1 MTSSR
6 GYVRVVAALILSVT
20 VAPIAAQQSAAPFE
34 PRVGQPGKD
43 VVWVPTPEMTVNKML
58 DLAKVTS
65 ADYLIDLGSGDGV
78 TVITAAKRGA
88 RAHGIEYDPRMVE
101 LSKRNAETAQVD
113 SRATFAKADLFES
126 DFSEATVITMF
137 LLPTINLQL
146 RPKLLKLKPG
156 TRVVSNTFDMA
167 EWQPDEKS
175 TVAPCE
181 RWCTALLW
189 IVPASVD
196 GTWRTPTGDLT
207 LAQTFQN
214 VSGTLGATPVANG
227 RLRGDELSF
236 TAGGAQIVGRV
247 NGTRIEG
254 TSTTGGRAS
263 AWIATRR

>member
-20 VAPIAAQQSAAPFE
+20 AAPIAAQQSAAPFE

-43 VVWVPTPEMTVNKML
+43 VVWVPTPETTVNKML
-58 DLAKVTS
+58 DLAKVTP
-65 ADYLIDLGSGDGV
+65 ADYVIDLGSGDGV

-101 LSKRNAETAQVD
+101 LSKRNAETAQVN

-167 EWQPDEKS
+167 EWLPDEKS

-189 IVPASVD
+189 IVPASVE

-207 LAQTFQN
+207 LAQTFQT

-247 NGTRIEG
+247 NGSRIEG

>member
-88 RAHGIEYDPRMVE
+88 RAHGIEDDPRMVE

-113 SRATFAKADLFES
+113 SRATFAKADSFES

-146 RPKLLKLKPG
+146 RPKLLKLNPAPVWCR
-156 TRVVSNTFDMA
+156 TRST
-167 EWQPDEKS
+167 WPSGSRTTKS